1 MPKAPR
7 SVTKRRTHKKWI
19 KRAKG
24 YRGRRQTVYKIAK
37 AAVITAGQHAYHDRR
52 KKKANFRQLWQIQI
66 NAAVRQH
73 GLTYSRF
80 VYRLRQANVAVD
92 RKILAI
98 LSIKHPEVFG
108 RIVSHVQDR
117 KTINKSGP

>member
-1 MPKAPR
+1 MPKASR

-24 YRGRRQTVYKIAK
+24 YRGRRKAVYKIAK
-37 AAVITAGQHAYHDRR
+37 EAVITAGQHAYHDRR
-52 KKKANFRQLWQIQI
+52 KKKASFRQLWQIQI

-80 VYRLRQANVAVD
+80 VYHLRQANVAVD

-108 RIVSHVQDR
+108 HIVDKV
-117 KTINKSGP
+117 KEAK